1 MQRSQVNAMHHWRG
15 LVTFSAL
22 AAMVSNLTVTTR
34 SWVVKVVYAGNIEA
48 NKSAFMCPVRTCLIC
63 L

>member
-1 MQRSQVNAMHHWRG
+1 MHHWRG
-15 LVTFSAL
+15 LVTFPAL